1 MFWLLLAGT
10 SIKASCLMWFC
21 GMFSGNHALIKC
33 MYFDTPNIFYFMFC
47 IIHWSPIH
55 KIKLQGQYI
64 IYMFEPRTPKNIFQ
78 RGWNL
83 LLCRQELC
91 SKLCPSSNFFNLFIF
106 FVYPNSLIIIL
117 RSNYLHIW
125 VYKMRGDY
133 ELFLYF
139 FFQKILVSFIVYKP
153 HWSNDINICIF
164 LFYHLQFCVVCL
176 FLSIAIMPYIAKRKN
191 KRIAINVNS
200 FHYG

>member
-1 MFWLLLAGT
+1 MVWCSNPEHQKKYFKEVGTFYYTDKSCVQNYVLAQT
-10 SIKASCLMWFC
+10 S
-21 GMFSGNHALIKC
+21 LI
-33 MYFDTPNIFYFMFC
+33 
-47 IIHWSPIH
+47 
-55 KIKLQGQYI
+55 
-64 IYMFEPRTPKNIFQ
+64 
-78 RGWNL
+78 
-83 LLCRQELC
+83 C
-91 SKLCPSSNFFNLFIF
+91 SFFV
-106 FVYPNSLIIIL
+106 VYPNSLIIIL

-176 FLSIAIMPYIAKRKN
+176 FLSIAIMPYIAKRK
-191 KRIAINVNS
+191 KKKK
-200 FHYG
+200 G